1 MSKVIVAGL
10 KKLYEITGIWP
21 GRYTDEMSLAQVEI
35 SMVRKSISIFT
46 LLCVIFCISP
56 YFPAST
62 YALDGECKSV
72 TCFDGSVH
80 PCGFD
85 CTTLLSPSTPSSS
98 GTRPAARDWETIRRE
113 QKSER
118 RLKARQRWEQELE
131 RRRQEQN
138 NRQKLEETEE
148 KARRE
153 QFEKDKQ
160 EALKMLNSGARAL
173 GESGS
178 GPKLKIG
185 TSPGLTLKEPLFSKG
200 YKGSAPPY
208 LADLDPKWPIVIEP
222 KKVEGGTPEALRK
235 ANRRTH
241 VLLDALEAGEGNW
254 EASISY
260 LQNRLAASPRDLV
273 VRDTLN
279 YVRGLYRGYLN
290 AKNVGDHYFKYG
302 VRHWIEQDYDSAA
315 RAFGLVVREN
325 PDDIAAYRTFAYTLG
340 LRDGKSQCGRSVCRH
355 IDAPKKS
362 TFDFYQSSVLQKLRR
377 DVARNPRALQ
387 QRALLNLWE
396 GMAAYEDY
404 VNLAPKQKPKPLA
417 QQAQNLVNQGMKKF
431 VEKDYV
437 SAMHAFAEAYKV
449 SDDERGVLFMKEYSG
464 GLAAAQRGESVDEPW
479 DPRMKK
485 AYDELMELWENDIKR
500 DFRRM
505 VAETGL
511 PSQQDYQSLQEVLK
525 DVDNRNPFF
534 GVLPSKKVKRLKEEH
549 MI

>member
-1 MSKVIVAGL
+1 ML
-10 KKLYEITGIWP
+10 KKSAKILSVLGV
-21 GRYTDEMSLAQVEI
+21 M
-35 SMVRKSISIFT
+35 
-46 LLCVIFCISP
+46 FCISL
-56 YFPAST
+56 YYPALV
-62 YALDGECKSV
+62 YALEGECISV
-72 TCFDGSVH
+72 TCFDGKVY

-85 CTTLLSPSTPSSS
+85 CTTLLSPSSSS
-98 GTRPAARDWETIRRE
+98 TSETRPATRDWETIRRE
-113 QKSER
+113 QESER

-131 RRRQEQN
+131 RRRHEQN
-138 NRQKLEETEE
+138 SRQKLGKAEEE
-148 KARRE
+148 ARRK

-160 EALKMLNSGARAL
+160 EALKMLKSGARAL

-178 GPKLKIG
+178 GLKLKAG
-185 TSPGLTLKEPLFSKG
+185 TTPGLTLKEPLFSKG

-208 LADLDPKWPIVIEP
+208 LADLDSKWPIVVDL
-222 KKVEGGTPEALRK
+222 KKVQDGTPEALRK

-260 LQNRLAASPRDLV
+260 LENRLAASPQDLAI
-273 VRDTLN
+273 RDTLN

-290 AKNVGDHYFKYG
+290 ANNMGDHYFKYG
-302 VRHWIEQDYDSAA
+302 VRHWIERDYDSAA
-315 RAFGLVVREN
+315 RAFGLVVQEN

-340 LRDGKSQCGRSVCRH
+340 LRDGTKQCGRSVCQH

-362 TFDFYQSSVLQKLRR
+362 TLEFYESSVLEELRR
-377 DVARNPRALQ
+377 EVSRNPQALQ

-417 QQAQNLVNQGMKKF
+417 QQAQKLLNQGIERF

-437 SAMHAFAEAYKV
+437 GAMSAFAEAYKV
-449 SDDERGVLFMKEYSG
+449 SDDESGIMFMKEYSG
-464 GLAAAQRGESVDEPW
+464 GLAAAQLGESVDEPW

-485 AYDELMELWENDIKR
+485 AYDELMELWDNNIKR
-500 DFRRM
+500 DFRQM
-505 VAETGL
+505 VAEAGL
-511 PSQQDYQSLQEVLK
+511 PSQQDYRNLQEGLK

-534 GVLPSKKVKRLKEEH
+534 GVLPSKKVRRLKKEH